1 MDRWFQQ
8 PLGKGRLVGSWWHG
22 SSSAVWERLAW
33 HGLYNL
39 YRPQHHLHYRVT
51 RCVRAPAV
59 RARREDTRFSFVDTD
74 LLGAI
79 AGDHDDDDVY
89 AGGGDEGGAEGGA
102 AAKKGGARG
111 M

>member
-1 MDRWFQQ
+1 
-8 PLGKGRLVGSWWHG
+8 
-22 SSSAVWERLAW
+22 
-33 HGLYNL
+33 
-39 YRPQHHLHYRVT
+39 
-51 RCVRAPAV
+51 V